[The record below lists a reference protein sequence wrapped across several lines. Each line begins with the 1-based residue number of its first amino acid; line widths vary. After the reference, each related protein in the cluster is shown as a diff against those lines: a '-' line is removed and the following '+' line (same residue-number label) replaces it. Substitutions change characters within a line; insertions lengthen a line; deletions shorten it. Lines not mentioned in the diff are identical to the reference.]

1 MSKSTD
7 IAALFD
13 QYVMHTYAPSVT
25 LVRGH
30 GCKVWDADK
39 KVYLDF
45 TAGIAVQNVGH
56 VHPKVVK
63 AIQDQAAALIHCSNL
78 FYNPTQAL
86 LAQRLS
92 KLSLGGKCFFCNSGA
107 EANEAMVKLARLW
120 GHDQGKF
127 EVITMQNSF
136 HGRTL
141 AMIAATGQSKVQ
153 KGFDPLPVGF
163 AYAEF
168 NNLESVQAQINE
180 RTVAILVEAV
190 QGEGGVVSATPEFMA
205 GVRAL
210 CDAKGLLML
219 CDEVQCGMG
228 RTGAWFGWQ
237 KSGVKPDAFSL
248 AKALAGGVPMGALV
262 ASPKLSDVF
271 QPGSH
276 ASTFGGNPLAS
287 AAALAVLDVIDEE
300 GLLKRADEAG
310 RLFREGLEALVEKYA
325 QVLEVRGEGLM
336 IGMVVSGAAKDIVAS
351 CREMGLLCCIAGE
364 HVVRFVPPLNVKDD
378 ELEEALDMIS
388 EALDG
393 LYGGEAEAADEAE

>member
-13 QYVMHTYAPSVT
+13 QYVMHTYSPSVT

-56 VHPKVVK
+56 CHPKVVK
-63 AIQDQAAALIHCSNL
+63 AIQDQAAAMTHCSNL
-78 FYNPTQAL
+78 FYSPNQAL

-92 KLSLGGKCFFCNSGA
+92 KLSLGGKCFFCNCGA
-107 EANEAMVKLARLW
+107 TANEAMVKLARLY
-120 GHDQGKF
+120 GHEQGRF

-153 KGFDPLPVGF
+153 KGFDPLPLGF

-168 NNLESVQAQINE
+168 NNLESVRAQINP

-190 QGEGGVVSATPEFMA
+190 QGEGGVLVATKEFMA

-210 CDAKGLLML
+210 CDEHGLLML

-237 KSGVKPDAFSL
+237 KTGVKPDAFTL
-248 AKALAGGVPMGALV
+248 AKAIASGVPMGALV
-262 ASPKLSDVF
+262 ASSKLSDVF
-271 QPGSH
+271 KPGSH
-276 ASTFGGNPLAS
+276 ASTFGGNPLAC
-287 AAALAVLDVIDEE
+287 AAAMATMDVIEEE
-300 GLLKRADEAG
+300 GLLKRAEAAG
-310 RLFREGLEALVEKYA
+310 KLLREGLQVFVDKYDA
-325 QVLEVRGEGLM
+325 VLEVRGEGLM
-336 IGMVVSGAAKDIVAS
+336 LGMVVEGAAKEVVTA
-351 CREMGLLCCIAGE
+351 CREMGLLCCSAGE

-378 ELEEALDMIS
+378 ELEEALDMIGD
-388 EALDG
+388 ALDG
-393 LYGGEAEAADEAE
+393 LFGTDAEAGEK